1 MLMLKAKRG
10 DDWYILDVYDEQAVN
25 VNKQFTELD
34 DINKPIG
41 SFSLSFR
48 LPATPTN
55 REFFGVF
62 YDANAINAI
71 NPKRKLEAVVEVDTI
86 PVLKGFIQLKGTY
99 TKINKYHE
107 YEVVVFGELLSLR
120 EKSDIQL
127 SELDWSDFDH
137 ELGLTAI
144 QSANAG
150 TLINGDVRYGCV
162 ERGQGL
168 AAALQG
174 VGSQNNAIYPASL
187 TMFLRHKAIIDLIFD
202 ELGLT
207 YESEFFESD
216 EFAKY
221 YTPLINGGQYTV
233 PKEPLNNPLWAALD
247 EDITFTE
254 PTNNSTVLPLTT
266 TAPFYDTSGIVTP
279 ATGVLNVPF
288 DGVYTLLI
296 YVSFEGSVNSVL
308 TFSIVGDD
316 NSVPWSIL
324 QDGEGDLTSI
334 PQGQGVGTTV
344 NIQVTAEMQLLAGVD
359 YILRTSAGNFGGE
372 FEDITIFSGTTTDP
386 TDGTGVAILSASQ
399 PFFDYDVTPAN
410 NFPRMTIAQYLQG
423 VQRCFN
429 LLFIPDQL
437 NPNKLSIEPFNDYME
452 DGVVIDW
459 TEKLHIGKDK
469 DDQIKPT
476 TDIQKREIE
485 FTFSDERDIVNEAY
499 KDAGRTYG
507 RFLID
512 DTENDFA
519 SGNLKVQ
526 STFGAFPLKSAG
538 GKLIHFAVN
547 DSGKPV
553 ESRLKLAYFGGN
565 IASQPLGIFDGTTNI
580 INFPFFGHY
589 STPLPSSGDVD
600 LNFGGELPQHHILAN
615 PTDNLFNSY
624 WRKWVVELFSDLSR
638 KRIAYFKLS
647 ALDIYNS
654 KFNDRIWIADSYWR
668 ITKLSADVNSEELT
682 QVELIKI
689 IDVPP
694 ICNLTPSGVTNGV
707 VTFND
712 AEGDPAAATEECCN
726 AWNYLW
732 TGTTCVQQS
741 VAPQPQPANTLPPI
755 IGGVELQR
763 LDGGATSGFQLLTA
777 IGNLGKVEVKKSGQ
791 RIILPYGST
800 MTFEADILVTEFD
813 KANGITAIEKQRFQ
827 GYAYLQY
834 DDASPDF
841 TSAVARTSRMG
852 DASGITLELTNSGN
866 QLIFQVNDAS
876 NQVADCKVAV
886 KLNYVLARN

>member
-48 LPATPTN
+48 LPATPNN

-120 EKSDIQL
+120 EKADIQL
-127 SELDWSDFDH
+127 SELDWSDFEH
-137 ELGLTAI
+137 ELGVTAI

-150 TLINGDVRYGCV
+150 TLISGDVRYGCI

-187 TMFLRHKAIIDLIFD
+187 TMFLRHKAIIDVIFD

-207 YESEFFESD
+207 YESEFFDSA

-233 PKEPLNNPLWAALD
+233 PKLPILDLFWVGLSANVTLTDQTPEALIFN
-247 EDITFTE
+247 EA
-254 PTNNSTVLPLTT
+254 S
-266 TAPFYDTSGIVTP
+266 PFYDPDNIVDSP
-279 ATGVLNVPF
+279 AGEITVGL
-288 DGVYTLLI
+288 DGVYTFLI
-296 YVSFEGSVNSVL
+296 YLSFEAAINNAIFFYIQGDDG
-308 TFSIVGDD
+308 SIVY
-316 NSVPWSIL
+316 NSLDFGGADASA
-324 QDGEGDLTSI
+324 I
-334 PQGQGVGTTV
+334 PTGQGVGNTV
-344 NIQVTAEMQLLAGVD
+344 NAQVTAQAELVAGVA
-359 YILRTSAGNFGGE
+359 YQVFVVGGNLPGAE
-372 FEDITIFSGTTTDP
+372 FADITLFAGTTLSP
-386 TDGTGVAILSASQ
+386 TDGTGVTILSGSQ

-423 VQRCFN
+423 IQRCFN

-437 NPNKLSIEPFNDYME
+437 NPNKLIIEPFNDYMS
-452 DGVVIDW
+452 DGVAIDW
-459 TEKLHIGKDK
+459 TDKLHIGKDK

-476 TDIQKREIE
+476 TDIQKRDIE

-526 STFGAFPLKSAG
+526 STFGAFPLKPAG
-538 GKLIHFAVN
+538 GKLIHFAVS
-547 DSGKPV
+547 DSGTPV

-565 IASQPLGIFDGTTNI
+565 IASQPLGIFDGT
-580 INFPFFGHY
+580 INVIGFPFFGHY
-589 STPLPSSGDVD
+589 SKPLPSSGDID
-600 LNFGGELPQHHILAN
+600 LNFGGELPQHAILAS
-615 PTDNLFNSY
+615 PTDNLYNSY

-647 ALDIYNS
+647 PLDIYNC

-694 ICNLTPSGVTNGV
+694 VCTLTPSGVTNGV

-732 TGTTCVQQS
+732 TGTTCIQQS
-741 VAPQPQPANTLPPI
+741 VAPQPQPANTLLPI

-763 LDGGATSGFQLLTA
+763 LDGGATAGFELLTA
-777 IGNLGKVEVKKSGQ
+777 IGNLGKVEVKKLGQ

-800 MTFEADILVTEFD
+800 ITFEADILVTEYD
-813 KANGITAIEKQRFQ
+813 KVNGITAIEKQRFQ

-841 TSAVARTSRMG
+841 TGVVTRASRMG

-876 NQVADCKVAV
+876 NQVANCKVAV